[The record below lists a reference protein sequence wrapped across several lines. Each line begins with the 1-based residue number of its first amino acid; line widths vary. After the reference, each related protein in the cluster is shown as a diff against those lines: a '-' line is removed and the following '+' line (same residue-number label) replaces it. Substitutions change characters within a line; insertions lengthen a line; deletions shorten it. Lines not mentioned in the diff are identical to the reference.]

1 MTLEELQQVENQKQT
16 IAAQM
21 RAARQIEQTSM
32 ERTAKK
38 SRHYRPPPGPMPT
51 LGQIAKQG
59 GGWLW
64 LTCPSPLCLHRVAAH
79 LAIFVQQLGAEIPM
93 DRFRAKLWCTMCG
106 RWDCAT
112 YAPSWQGSFE
122 RTEAF
127 PEAQG
132 YYAHLEKLDRDGQL
146 RHVVI
151 DRRSGALRKERLTA
165 AQARSAARRYNGA
178 MEGPFAAMHFDHWR
192 MAVAQRQS

>member
-1 MTLEELQQVENQKQT
+1 MTFEDLQRIENQKRT

-21 RAARQIEQTSM
+21 RDARLAELEPAAATS
-32 ERTAKK
+32 KK
-38 SRHYRPPPGPMPT
+38 NKPYRAPSGPMPT

-59 GGWLW
+59 GGWVW

-79 LAIFVQQLGAEIPM
+79 LAIFVQQLGADISM
-93 DRFRAKLWCTMCG
+93 DRFRARLWCTMCG
-106 RWDCAT
+106 RLDCST

-122 RTEAF
+122 RTEEF
-127 PEAQG
+127 PEASG
-132 YYAHLEKLDRDGQL
+132 YYTHLEKLDRRGQL
-146 RHVVI
+146 RHVVV
-151 DRRSGALRKERLTA
+151 DRRSGLLRKERLTA
-165 AQARSAARRYNGA
+165 AQARSAARRYNGT

>member
-1 MTLEELQQVENQKQT
+1 MIEVKNVVKTYGKKEGTFTALDGVSLTIPDGAAVAIIGKSGSGKSTLMHVMSGLDRSTEGSVVIDGKN
-16 IAAQM
+16 
-21 RAARQIEQTSM
+21 
-32 ERTAKK
+32 
-38 SRHYRPPPGPMPT
+38 
-51 LGQIAKQG
+51 LGKLKRKA
-59 GGWLW
+59 
-64 LTCPSPLCLHRVAAH
+64 
-79 LAIFVQQLGAEIPM
+79 M

-106 RWDCAT
+106 RLDCST

-146 RHVVI
+146 RHVVV

-178 MEGPFAAMHFDHWR
+178 MEGPFAAMYFDHWR

>member
-1 MTLEELQQVENQKQT
+1 MTLDELQQIENQKRM
-16 IAAQM
+16 IAANIREKR
-21 RAARQIEQTSM
+21 RAD
-32 ERTAKK
+32 TASSEAAPKK
-38 SRHYRPPPGPMPT
+38 SRQHRPPPDPMPS
-51 LGQIAKQG
+51 LGQIAKQD
-59 GGWLW
+59 GGWVW

-106 RWDCAT
+106 RLDCST

-132 YYAHLEKLDRDGQL
+132 YYAHLERLDREGMFQ
-146 RHVVI
+146 HVVI
-151 DRRSGALRKERLTA
+151 DRRTGALRRERLTA
-165 AQARSAARRYNGA
+165 AQARSAARRYNDKG
-178 MEGPFAAMHFDHWR
+178 EGPFAAMHFDHWR
-192 MAVAQRQS
+192 MAIAQRRA